1 MQKCANSGDGHR
13 KGSANIF
20 AQFFTLQHSVLS
32 KGYKSYYFDGHNFTP
47 EPLKGIKKIRLPVQI
62 KKNLQLEDNY
72 HLPKTEIRHLVLPK
86 SEKCLKKLRTKRR
99 RIKSY
104 FGGVEN
110 MEQVSITVSFKSV
123 RSLMLIGVRF
133 KISSKSGV
141 KALDASESYIC
152 EKTD

>member
-1 MQKCANSGDGHR
+1 M
-13 KGSANIF
+13 
-20 AQFFTLQHSVLS
+20 
-32 KGYKSYYFDGHNFTP
+32 
-47 EPLKGIKKIRLPVQI
+47 
-62 KKNLQLEDNY
+62 
-72 HLPKTEIRHLVLPK
+72 PK